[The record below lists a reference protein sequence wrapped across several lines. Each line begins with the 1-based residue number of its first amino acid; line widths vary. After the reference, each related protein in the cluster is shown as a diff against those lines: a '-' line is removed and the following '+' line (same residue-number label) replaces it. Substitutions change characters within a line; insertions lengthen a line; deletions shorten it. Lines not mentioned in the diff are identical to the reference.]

1 MMADQAARLRQLSM
15 ETKPTPASGHS
26 ERQAARVLTVT
37 SGKGGVGKSSL
48 VVNLALALANM
59 GQRVLIIDADIGMA
73 NIDVILGCTANYS
86 LAHLLNGSRTLDEVI
101 VTGPRNVRFL
111 SGGSGIRELGEMSKL
126 EVQRV
131 INQIMFYD
139 QQVDYILFDTGA
151 GISNTVL
158 NFVLA
163 ADEVLLVTTPEPTSL
178 TDAYALIKTY
188 AYANGQAP
196 IRLVVNRVLDQE
208 EGTAVAAKLMR
219 VAQQF
224 LALPMEQLGYVIED
238 TAVGKAIRRQ
248 NPLLM
253 QYPDTDASRCIEA
266 IAQRLLYGQ
275 AQRALPS
282 SGISGFFRKLLQRI

>member
-1 MMADQAARLRQLSM
+1 MADQAERLRQLSM
-15 ETKPTPASGHS
+15 ETKIPTGSGQS

-48 VVNLALALANM
+48 VVNLALALADK

-73 NIDVILGCTANYS
+73 NVDVILGRSADYS
-86 LAHLLNGSRTLDEVI
+86 LTHLLNGSHTLEEVI

-111 SGGSGIRELGEMSKL
+111 SGGSGIRELGELSKL

-139 QQVDYILFDTGA
+139 REVDYILFDTGA
-151 GISNTVL
+151 GIGETVL

-163 ADEVLLVTTPEPTSL
+163 ADEVVLITTPEPTSM

-196 IRLVVNRVLDQE
+196 IRLVVNRVADQE
-208 EGTAVAAKLMR
+208 EGLAVAAKLIK

-224 LALPMEQLGYVIED
+224 LDLPMQQLGYVIED
-238 TAVGKAIRRQ
+238 SAVGKAIRRQ
-248 NPLLM
+248 NPLM
-253 QYPDTDASRCIEA
+253 IQYPETDAARCIEA
-266 IAQRLLYGQ
+266 IAQRLLYGDMQ
-275 AQRALPS
+275 QVSPS
-282 SGISGFFRKLLQRI
+282 SGISGFFRKLLRRI